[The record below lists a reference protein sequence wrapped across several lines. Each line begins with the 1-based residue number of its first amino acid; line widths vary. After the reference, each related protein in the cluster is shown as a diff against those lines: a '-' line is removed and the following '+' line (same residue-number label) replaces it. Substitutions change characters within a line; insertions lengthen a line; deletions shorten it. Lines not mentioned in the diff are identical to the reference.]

1 MEKIDEYLLDIKG
14 KNVPK
19 FKTTKIKTIQFQEF
33 IEMQQK
39 GNQRG
44 K

>member
-1 MEKIDEYLLDIKG
+1 MNIFQISKWEK
-14 KNVPK
+14 VPK
-19 FKTTKIKTIQFQEF
+19 FKTTKIKTISLQEF

-39 GNQRG
+39 RNQRG